1 MDKNTGNALKR
12 ARNSKGISQERL
24 AEMSGYSTDS
34 IQAWEA
40 GTRRPSDSALD
51 LLGICLDAPWLT
63 AVYLRE
69 QSKGEALAGFVP
81 EFTPGEPLSKAALGL
96 LNRIYD
102 FADKH
107 SDRRLM
113 QIAEDDVISMEE
125 RLEFDAILEDL
136 SEIIRAAIALRFAKG
151 GTDHD

>member
-40 GTRRPSDSALD
+40 GTRRPYDTTLD

-81 EFTPGEPLSKAALGL
+81 EFTPGEPLSKTALGL

-113 QIAEDDVISMEE
+113 QIAEDDVISPDE
-125 RLEFDAILEDL
+125 RPEFDAIAEDL
-136 SEIIRAAIALRFAKG
+136 SEIIRAATELRFAKG
-151 GTDHD
+151 VSDHD